1 MKIGVILG
9 SIREGRAGK
18 PVADWVMGRAQQRTG
33 VDYEL
38 VDVADYDLPMLD
50 AGMPGMVSDGDYGDE
65 RVNRWAAKIAEFDG
79 FVFVTAEYN
88 HGIPGAFKNAVDLL
102 GAEWQHKAVAFVGY
116 GALYGARV
124 VEAWRVV
131 LANFAMYDIRS
142 QIGLSIFTDIAD
154 GAVKVNERT
163 EGDLETLF
171 NELEPATKAMQ
182 ALRA

>member
-88 HGIPGAFKNAVDLL
+88 HGIPGAFKKPSTCWAPSGSTRPLPSS
-102 GAEWQHKAVAFVGY
+102 AT
-116 GALYGARV
+116 ALST
-124 VEAWRVV
+124 V
-131 LANFAMYDIRS
+131 LASSRRGAWCWPTSRCTTSAARS
-142 QIGLSIFTDIAD
+142 A
-154 GAVKVNERT
+154 
-163 EGDLETLF
+163 
-171 NELEPATKAMQ
+171 
-182 ALRA
+182 

>member
-1 MKIGVILG
+1 M
-9 SIREGRAGK
+9 
-18 PVADWVMGRAQQRTG
+18 
-33 VDYEL
+33 
-38 VDVADYDLPMLD
+38 
-50 AGMPGMVSDGDYGDE
+50 
-65 RVNRWAAKIAEFDG
+65 
-79 FVFVTAEYN
+79 
-88 HGIPGAFKNAVDLL
+88 
-102 GAEWQHKAVAFVGY
+102 
-116 GALYGARV
+116 
-124 VEAWRVV
+124 V